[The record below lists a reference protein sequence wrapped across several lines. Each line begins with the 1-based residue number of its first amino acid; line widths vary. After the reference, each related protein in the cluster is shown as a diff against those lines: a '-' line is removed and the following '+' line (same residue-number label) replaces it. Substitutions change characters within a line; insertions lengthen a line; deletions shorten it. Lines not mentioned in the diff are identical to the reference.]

1 MFSLNNP
8 PLVILPRIFKPMSK
22 LFAFVLLAGCF
33 LATSAFAGHPE
44 MKAEM
49 PPEPVAEPWRFNIGV
64 PAWVAW
70 QQGTMAINGAA
81 AKLKLGPND
90 IDPKADLLV
99 AVRADA
105 HKGRF
110 GIMMEYSYLD
120 TSDGVGVKG
129 LVNKLDTRTDQHQ
142 GEVALSW
149 RVIQGE
155 RGWVDVFAGA
165 RYSNM
170 YQQLILHQDDA
181 AIDSASQ
188 RFVDDVSDR
197 LAAALRAAL
206 QPVIERRIDNALT
219 AVQNRQPLL
228 PQGPIGDAIRLRAL
242 QRVQTILD
250 QRKAEL
256 DGAIRSGVRARIDAA
271 KDKLSSEI
279 ASALKKEL
287 NTTVSRTD
295 QWVDPFIGIK
305 ARYYLTKP
313 LYITARADVGGFGAG
328 ADISWQVNAGLGC
341 QLTRNIYSELTW
353 RSYYIDYDNDGL
365 FYRTFTY
372 GAELTTGVSF

>member
-1 MFSLNNP
+1 MPSLYKSLP
-8 PLVILPRIFKPMSK
+8 AILPQSFLFMHKP
-22 LFAFVLLAGCF
+22 LALALVAGCSF
-33 LATSAFAGHPE
+33 AAAAFAGHPE
-44 MKAEM
+44 LKTET
-49 PPEPVAEPWRFNIGV
+49 PPEPEAQPWRFNLSM

-70 QQGTMAINGAA
+70 QQGTIGIKGANS
-81 AKLKLGPND
+81 KLKLGPND
-90 IDPKADLLV
+90 IDPKADMLL

-110 GIMMEYSYLD
+110 GVMMEYSYLD
-120 TSDGVGVKG
+120 TSDGVSVLG

-149 RVIQGE
+149 RIIEGE
-155 RGWVDVFAGA
+155 RGWVDIFAGA
-165 RYSNM
+165 RYTNM
-170 YQQLILHQDDA
+170 YQQLILHQDDE
-181 AIDSASQ
+181 AIDSASR

-206 QPVIERRIDNALT
+206 APVVQQRITNGLT
-219 AVQNRQPLL
+219 ALENRQPIL
-228 PQGPIGDAIRLRAL
+228 PQGPIGDAVRLRAA

-256 DGAIRSGVRARIDAA
+256 DGAVRSGIRARIDAA
-271 KDKLSSEI
+271 KNKLSSEI

-295 QWVDPFIGIK
+295 QWVDPFVGFK

-313 LYITARADVGGFGAG
+313 LYVTARADIGGFGAG

-341 QLTRNIYSELTW
+341 QLTHNIFSELTW

-372 GAELTTGVSF
+372 GVELTTGISF